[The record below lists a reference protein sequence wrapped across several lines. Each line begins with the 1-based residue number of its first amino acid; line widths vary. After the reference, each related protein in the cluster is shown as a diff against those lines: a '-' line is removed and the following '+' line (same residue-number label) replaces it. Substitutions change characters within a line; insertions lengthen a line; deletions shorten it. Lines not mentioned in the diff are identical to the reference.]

1 MQARAR
7 TLERQR
13 ELNFYCRVVEA
24 GTPDHEIDD
33 DVSSL

>member
-24 GTPDHEIDD
+24 GTPDEA